1 MPAPAVLILGGTGE
15 ARDLAARLLA
25 AGVPAVSSLAGRVRD
40 PALPAGEVRIGGFGG
55 AAGLADYLHG
65 HRIRAVVDA
74 THPFAQAISASAA
87 VACRRTEVP
96 LLRLARPGWSGH
108 PLAPTWQWVD
118 DYAQAATAARGDRV
132 LLTTGRTTLR
142 AFADL
147 AAPFVLV
154 RLVEPATGPLPAG
167 WTVVTSRGPYTVAGE
182 QALMREHRI
191 EVVITKDSG
200 GAMTQAKLVA
210 ADRVGARVV
219 VVRRPAPPAGVANV
233 DDVARAVDWARR
245 RIDR

>member
-1 MPAPAVLILGGTGE
+1 MQKTYTAPAASSV
-15 ARDLAARLLA
+15 
-25 AGVPAVSSLAGRVRD
+25 VPIRV
-40 PALPAGEVRIGGFGG
+40 GGG
-55 AAGLADYLHG
+55 A
-65 HRIRAVVDA
+65 
-74 THPFAQAISASAA
+74 P
-87 VACRRTEVP
+87 P
-96 LLRLARPGWSGH
+96 P
-108 PLAPTWQWVD
+108 PPPPTWQWVD

-167 WTVVTSRGPYTVAGE
+167 WAVVTSRGPYTVAGE

-233 DDVARAVDWARR
+233 NDVARAVDWARR